1 MGEEKKEKVVEKRMH
16 RAAIGGRIVAAL
28 SILFL
33 VPVIRKLRMRMQHG
47 KHRRHFPIFGH

>member
-1 MGEEKKEKVVEKRMH
+1 MGEEKKEVVEKH
-16 RAAIGGRIVAAL
+16 AHKVAFGARIVAVL

-33 VPVIRKLRMRMQHG
+33 VPVIRKLRMQVQHG

>member
-1 MGEEKKEKVVEKRMH
+1 MGEDKKEVVEKH
-16 RAAIGGRIVAAL
+16 THKLALGGRIVAVL

-33 VPVIRKLRMRMQHG
+33 VPVIRKLRMQVRHQ